1 MRAFLLGLVA
11 LAVAAPAASA
21 VPLVA
26 VTSGSGILYFDSA
39 SPSFTESAA
48 VAGLGPSQSLRGIDA
63 RPKTGELHAVAATS
77 ASANSNVFSYV
88 IPRYRAQAEFAGVTP
103 VGLAGWADVPAGW
116 DFNPVVDRSRL
127 LNTNDENAR
136 ISPFTGLHS
145 NDTDITPAATTTL
158 IGAAY
163 DRNEDGAAATTL
175 FAIDRNDSELVRV
188 GGVDGTPSPNGGEA
202 TSIGPLGV
210 VLEPAGDAGFE
221 IAPDGTAFAALT
233 ADADNRAARTCGSD
247 RAGWAGGTAR
257 SDPPG
262 GSPGQHRLSRA
273 CTAAPGGATRDD
285 AGGSDHSG
293 RPPRLAPGGACEQAG
308 PAWPRADHAAEAA
321 GTWPLHPAHDGHG
334 RRADGQGPRPPA
346 GHEVARGEAHTAS
359 AVSDGPAFEATGT
372 GGGIAGPAEHSP
384 NELTTRPAG
393 FEPATFASGG
403 RRSIH

>member
-39 SPSFTESAA
+39 SPGFTESGA
-48 VAGLGPSQSLRGIDA
+48 VTGLGPSQSLRGIDA

-77 ASANSNVFSYV
+77 ASANNSNVFSYV

-116 DFNPVVDRSRL
+116 DFNPVVDRARL
-127 LNTNDENAR
+127 VNTNDENAR
-136 ISPFTGLHS
+136 INPFTGLHS

-188 GGVDGTPSPNGGEA
+188 GGVDGTPSPNGGVA

-210 VLEPAGDAGFE
+210 VLAPTGDAGFE

-233 ADADNRAARTCGSD
+233 ADADNLTRLYTINLATGAATPIGLIGGGSTEVRSLTVVPPLPTGPVGPPGPAGPTGPAGPVGPPGATPLVARLASSAYRGRARRRLTVPLVTTLAARITLDLRRGSRRVARVSRRVRRGRARITLRRLPARGRYTLRMTATAGGQTVRD
-247 RAGWAGGTAR
+247 RA
-257 SDPPG
+257 
-262 GSPGQHRLSRA
+262 RLRV
-273 CTAAPGGATRDD
+273 TR
-285 AGGSDHSG
+285 
-293 RPPRLAPGGACEQAG
+293 
-308 PAWPRADHAAEAA
+308 
-321 GTWPLHPAHDGHG
+321 
-334 RRADGQGPRPPA
+334 
-346 GHEVARGEAHTAS
+346 
-359 AVSDGPAFEATGT
+359 
-372 GGGIAGPAEHSP
+372 
-384 NELTTRPAG
+384 
-393 FEPATFASGG
+393 
-403 RRSIH
+403 